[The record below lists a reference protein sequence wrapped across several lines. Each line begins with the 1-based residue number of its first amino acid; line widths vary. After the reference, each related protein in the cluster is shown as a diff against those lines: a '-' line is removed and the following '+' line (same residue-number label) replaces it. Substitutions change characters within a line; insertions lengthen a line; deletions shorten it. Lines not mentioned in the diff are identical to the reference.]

1 MKSGSLLNLDKSC
14 SPLSVFEAIFD
25 AATFRSNKPLQPTEL
40 LGPTWENVTVPEM
53 KSFIGILIAME
64 IHRLPAVNDY
74 WNMDPLLGD
83 PGITKG
89 MSRDRFKSI
98 LRYLHLNDNTKM
110 PSTQFRQTL

>member
-74 WNMDPLLGD
+74 WSMDPLLGD
-83 PGITKG
+83 PGIFQYYKCYCVYKNVV
-89 MSRDRFKSI
+89 FN
-98 LRYLHLNDNTKM
+98 LHSKIGGENMGNLKD
-110 PSTQFRQTL
+110 LV